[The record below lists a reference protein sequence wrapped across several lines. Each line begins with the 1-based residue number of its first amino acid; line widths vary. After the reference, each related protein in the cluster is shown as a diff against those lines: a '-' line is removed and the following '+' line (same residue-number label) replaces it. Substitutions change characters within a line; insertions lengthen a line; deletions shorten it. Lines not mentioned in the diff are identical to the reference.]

1 MGLRHPRS
9 RSCTAAEESSR
20 RRPLAPRIR
29 FAPSASIAG
38 LVAFAFAGLLVL
50 AGGAA
55 AEKTIEKPVN
65 TSPPTIA
72 GKAQEGVVLKAKEGK
87 WSGGSIAYTF
97 QWQRCEPELECTNI
111 PLATTAEYTAR
122 YVDIGS
128 TLRVLVT
135 ASNSAGA
142 TEAFTERTAAVVG
155 VAPKNVELPVI
166 TGPAQEGQLLSV
178 SSGAWSGTVAS
189 GYLYAWERCAGKRC
203 SEIAGATTPS
213 YRVAAADVGDT
224 LRASVTDQNL
234 AGSKSATSLATPT
247 VTYGPPVPVGFP
259 AISGRLREGG
269 TLEASTGRW
278 VGAGPIEYAY
288 TWEAC
293 NTEGACTHA
302 AGSSYVLGAG
312 TAGDTVKLV
321 VSARNKLGT
330 ASASS
335 VASPTVIGETDRFAV
350 GWGENAR
357 GQLGTLFRSGWEES
371 PVPAEGEGDIAA
383 ISTGGSFTLELHND
397 GTVTAA
403 GAGYYGSIG
412 YGGRKASWE
421 QGKSHVTVSGLH
433 EVKAISS
440 GAEYSLAL
448 LDNGNVE
455 AWGNNGYGTLGNGTG
470 GFEKE
475 TGENQLVPKEV
486 RALNGAGVTAIASG
500 GGANFA
506 VLPGGKVM
514 AWGHNNRG
522 QLGIAWPESCEKRKT
537 CEPTAKKPSEE
548 PGKKEAEHLCWT
560 EVGPEQCSK
569 LPKPVTEGE
578 GASERELEHVVQVSA
593 SSESTYALLED
604 GEVLSWGNDGKGQL
618 GQTLEPGAHTAF
630 TRPGHVMVSETE
642 PLRHVVAISSN
653 ANHALAL
660 LEGGRVVGWGEAANG
675 SLGEAAGTCG
685 HEHKSGG
692 GTWPCDR
699 YATPITA
706 LNGIHVIQVAA
717 GNGFAAVL
725 GSEGRVYTVGTNT
738 YGELGIGPRCEN
750 EGGEMGYQSVCYSR
764 VWTPVPGLEDVQ
776 AISAGLKDVTA
787 IVGAGG
793 SPPLPIVATEAG
805 SRSVK
810 LQWALP
816 GAEIPNRVSQ
826 RVWEHS
832 GANEVAEGEFEGEGS
847 EAEEVEEVGEPPVN
861 TTLPGLR
868 VIEYVE
874 GEKKVIRGATAV
886 GEILETSPGN
896 WTGTQPLSYEYRW
909 LRCKSG
915 KCAAI
920 TPWLQGEEAKGE
932 QLLLTEEDA
941 GYQFEAQVAARHEGE
956 ARGIA
961 TTAAS
966 EIVKAESEGRKVTA
980 EYTNA
985 EGLDGYV
992 FGQLY
997 GKPLEPVLYELKLS
1011 SEGGPKAQ
1019 KLRTFL
1025 VAPGP

>member
-1 MGLRHPRS
+1 MS
-9 RSCTAAEESSR
+9 
-20 RRPLAPRIR
+20 
-29 FAPSASIAG
+29 
-38 LVAFAFAGLLVL
+38 
-50 AGGAA
+50 
-55 AEKTIEKPVN
+55 
-65 TSPPTIA
+65 
-72 GKAQEGVVLKAKEGK
+72 
-87 WSGGSIAYTF
+87 
-97 QWQRCEPELECTNI
+97 
-111 PLATTAEYTAR
+111 
-122 YVDIGS
+122 
-128 TLRVLVT
+128 
-135 ASNSAGA
+135 
-142 TEAFTERTAAVVG
+142 
-155 VAPKNVELPVI
+155 
-166 TGPAQEGQLLSV
+166 
-178 SSGAWSGTVAS
+178 
-189 GYLYAWERCAGKRC
+189 
-203 SEIAGATTPS
+203 
-213 YRVAAADVGDT
+213 AADVGDT
-224 LRASVTDQNL
+224 LRVAVTDQNL
-234 AGSKSATSLATPT
+234 AGSKSATSLPT
-247 VTYGPPVPVGFP
+247 AIVTYGPPVPIGFP

-269 TLEASTGRW
+269 TLEANTGRW
-278 VGAGPIEYAY
+278 VGAGPIEYGYA
-288 TWEAC
+288 WEAC
-293 NTEGACTHA
+293 NAEGACTHA
-302 AGSSYVLGAG
+302 SGATYVLGAG
-312 TAGDTVKLV
+312 TAGDTVKLS
-321 VSARNKLGT
+321 VSAHNKLGT

-335 VASPTVIGETDRFAV
+335 VASPTVIGEGERFAV

-357 GQLGTLFRSGWEES
+357 GQLGTLFRSGWEET
-371 PVPAEGEGDIAA
+371 PVPAEGEGNIAA
-383 ISTGGSFTLELHND
+383 ISTGGSFTLELHSD

-448 LDNGNVE
+448 LNNGNVE

-506 VLPGGKVM
+506 VLPGGRVM

-578 GASERELEHVVQVSA
+578 GAGERELEHVVQISA
-593 SSESTYALLED
+593 SSESAYALLED

-642 PLRHVVAISSN
+642 PLQHVVAISSN

-660 LEGGRVVGWGEAANG
+660 LEGGRVVGWGQAANG

-706 LNGIHVIQVAA
+706 LNGIHVTQIAA

-738 YGELGIGPRCEN
+738 YGELGIGPKCEN
-750 EGGEMGYQSVCYSR
+750 EGGEMGYQNVCYSR
-764 VWTPVPGLEDVQ
+764 LWTPVPGLEDVQ

-793 SPPLPIVATEAG
+793 SPSLPIVQTEAG

-810 LQWALP
+810 LQWSLP

-861 TTLPGLR
+861 TTLPLLR

-896 WTGTQPLSYEYRW
+896 WSGLQPLSYEYRW

-915 KCAAI
+915 KCTVI

-1019 KLRTFL
+1019 KIRTFL
-1025 VAPGP
+1025 LAPGP